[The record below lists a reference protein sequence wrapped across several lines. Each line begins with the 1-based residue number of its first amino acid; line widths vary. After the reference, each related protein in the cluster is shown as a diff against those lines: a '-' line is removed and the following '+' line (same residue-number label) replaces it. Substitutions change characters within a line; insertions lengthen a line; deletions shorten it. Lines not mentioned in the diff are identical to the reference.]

1 MKLQG
6 IILKHQVLD
15 NEILDA
21 YCTEICDT
29 NMTFQLV
36 PPDDHCRNLAERTIQ
51 TWKDHFV
58 GVLSGTASTFSLH
71 LWCQIIHQAEGQLLL
86 LQQSR
91 VNPKISTYALLC
103 GAHDY
108 NSAPFFPIGMETLVH
123 DKPKKRRTFVEHCSK
138 VFVLGNSFEHY
149 RAWTM
154 WMTAERQLLL
164 LQRSCVNPKIS
175 V

>member
-6 IILKHQVLD
+6 ITPKHQVLD
-15 NEILDA
+15 NKISDA

-36 PPDDHCRNLAERTIQ
+36 PPDDHRRNLAERAIQ

-58 GVLSGTASTFSLH
+58 GVLSGTASTFQLH
-71 LWCQIIHQAEGQLLL
+71 LWCQIIHQAERQLLL

-91 VNPKISTYALLC
+91 VNPKISAYDHVY

-108 NSAPFFPIGMETLVH
+108 NSAPFVPIGMETLVH
-123 DKPKKRRTFVEHCSK
+123 EKPKKTHLCRT
-138 VFVLGNSFEHY
+138 L
-149 RAWTM
+149 
-154 WMTAERQLLL
+154 
-164 LQRSCVNPKIS
+164 
-175 V
+175 